1 MKSLAQLNKYF
12 IKYRWRFLLGIVF
25 VIAQNFFAV
34 YQVQW
39 FGKSLDTVVS
49 SMSNYQLHPL
59 NKDLLVK
66 DVTDTIFI
74 FLLVIIGLGI
84 LRGIIMFMMR
94 QTMIVMSRLIE
105 YDLKNDIY
113 EHYQKLSLAFY
124 RRNNT
129 GDLVN
134 RISEDVS
141 RVRMYIGPAIMYTIN
156 LVVLFTLIIII
167 MFSVNTKLAFYVL
180 LPLPFLSISIYL
192 VSDRMNRKSEDVQEQ
207 QSRLSTFVQEAFS
220 GIRVLKSFVK
230 ETQSA
235 DVFENESM
243 QYKNK
248 SMELVKINSMFF
260 PLMLLLVGL
269 STLLVVYIGG
279 KEVIAGN
286 ITTGNIVEFI
296 IYVNMLTWPVAAL
309 GWVTAIVQRAAAS
322 QVRINE
328 FLHTEP
334 EIVSNEENRVEV
346 KGKIEFRNVCF
357 VYPESGTRALDNV
370 SFVVYP
376 GQSLAVLGKTGSGK
390 STLANLVVRMY
401 DVGSGKI
408 LIDDDN
414 IENISLTTL
423 RDNIGYV
430 QQDVFLFSD
439 TIANNI
445 SFGINSRNRAMAQS
459 PQGSA
464 NVENQYPNGQGSQST
479 FNGEEQGSQSYRRD
493 VEQAAKDAV
502 IYDNIMEFEKN
513 FGTLIGERGITLSG
527 GQKQRVSI
535 ARALIKN
542 PKILLFDDCLSAV
555 DTQTEEHILNNLKIQ
570 MRGRTSII
578 ISHRVSTVKNAD
590 HIIVLDGGK
599 VVETGTHDDLINKGT
614 LYFQLYEKQL
624 MEEAS

>member
-1 MKSLAQLNKYF
+1 MAAKVADFPDEQNTLFFSEMKSLAQLNKYF
-12 IKYRWRFLLGIVF
+12 LKYKWRFLLGILF
-25 VIAQNFFAV
+25 VIVQNFFAIYPAQLV
-34 YQVQW
+34 R
-39 FGKSLDTVVS
+39 KSLDAVIKTLSDYQVSGADHNALVSALGKTV
-49 SMSNYQLHPL
+49 L
-59 NKDLLVK
+59 
-66 DVTDTIFI
+66 F
-74 FLLVIIGLGI
+74 FLLMIIGIGI

-113 EHYQKLSLAFY
+113 AHYQKLSLAFY

-156 LVVLFTLIIII
+156 LVILFTLIIII
-167 MFSVNTKLAFYVL
+167 MFSVNTTLAFYVL
-180 LPLPFLSISIYL
+180 LPLPFLSVSIYF
-192 VSDRMNRKSEDVQEQ
+192 VSAKMNSKSEDVQEQ

-230 ETQSA
+230 ETQSISE
-235 DVFENESM
+235 FEKESGD
-243 QYKNK
+243 YKMK

-286 ITTGNIVEFI
+286 ITTGNIAEFI

-334 EIVSNEENRVEV
+334 EIQSFEESKFEPNGE
-346 KGKIEFRNVCF
+346 IEFRNVSF
-357 VYPESGTRALDNV
+357 EYPESGIRALDHV
-370 SFVVYP
+370 SFKVKP
-376 GQSLAVLGKTGSGK
+376 GESLAILGKTGSGK
-390 STLANLVVRMY
+390 STVANLLVRMY
-401 DVGSGKI
+401 DASSGEI
-408 LIDDDN
+408 LFDGKP
-414 IENISLTTL
+414 IESISLTGL
-423 RDNIGYV
+423 RNSIGYV
-430 QQDVFLFSD
+430 PQDVFLFSD

-445 SFGINSRNRAMAQS
+445 AFGK
-459 PQGSA
+459 GYGL
-464 NVENQYPNGQGSQST
+464 NVIS
-479 FNGEEQGSQSYRRD
+479 EQKIH
-493 VEQAAKDAV
+493 QAAKDAV
-502 IYDNIMEFEKN
+502 IYDNIMEFEKK
-513 FGTLIGERGITLSG
+513 FETLIGERGITLSG

-555 DTQTEEHILNNLKIQ
+555 DTQTEEQILNNLKKQSEGKTAIL
-570 MRGRTSII
+570 
-578 ISHRVSTVKNAD
+578 ISHRVSTVKHAD
-590 HIIVLDGGK
+590 KIILLANGN
-599 VVETGTHDDLINKGT
+599 VVESGTHLALIAKHG
-614 LYFQLYEKQL
+614 LYYELYEKQL
-624 MEEAS
+624 AEEQAY

>member
-12 IKYRWRFLLGIVF
+12 LKYKWRFILGIIF
-25 VIAQNFFAV
+25 VIAQNFFAIYPAQLV
-34 YQVQW
+34 RE
-39 FGKSLDTVVS
+39 SLDTVVS
-49 SMSNYQLHPL
+49 SLKDYQSHFYDRTQFVSALTH
-59 NKDLLVK
+59 
-66 DVTDTIFI
+66 TIFI
-74 FLLVIIGLGI
+74 FLLWIIGVGI

-113 EHYQKLSLAFY
+113 AHYQKLSLAFY

-167 MFSVNTKLAFYVL
+167 MFSVNARLALYVL
-180 LPLPFLSISIYL
+180 LPLPFLSISIYI
-192 VSDRMNRKSEDVQEQ
+192 VSARMNAKSEDVQTQ

-230 ETQSA
+230 EVQSEKE
-235 DVFENESM
+235 FEKESM
-243 QYKNK
+243 DYKNK

-286 ITTGNIVEFI
+286 ITTGNIAEFI

-328 FLHTEP
+328 FLETEP
-334 EIVSNEENRVEV
+334 EILSNEANRIELA
-346 KGKIEFRNVCF
+346 GKIEFRNVSF
-357 VYPESGTRALDNV
+357 TYPESGIKALENI
-370 SFVVYP
+370 SFTVFP
-376 GQSLAVLGKTGSGK
+376 GDSLAVLGRTGSGK
-390 STLANLVVRMY
+390 STIANLLVRMY
-401 DVGSGKI
+401 DVNAGKI
-408 LIDDDN
+408 LVDDLPVET
-414 IENISLTTL
+414 IALTTL
-423 RDNIGYV
+423 RKNIGYV
-430 QQDVFLFSD
+430 PQDVFLFSD
-439 TIANNI
+439 TIASNI
-445 SFGINSRNRAMAQS
+445 AFGKASLD
-459 PQGSA
+459 
-464 NVENQYPNGQGSQST
+464 
-479 FNGEEQGSQSYRRD
+479 GEERND
-493 VEQAAKDAV
+493 IAEAAKNAV
-502 IYDNIMEFEKN
+502 IYDNIMEFEKK
-513 FGTLIGERGITLSG
+513 FETLIGERGITLSG

-555 DTQTEEHILNNLKIQ
+555 DTHTEEQILNNLKKQ
-570 MRGRTSII
+570 MRGKTSLI
-578 ISHRVSTVKNAD
+578 ISHRVSTVKNAAY
-590 HIIVLDGGK
+590 IIVLDAGRI
-599 VVETGTHDDLINKGT
+599 VESGTHET
-614 LYFQLYEKQL
+614 LLAKRGLYMDLYEKQL
-624 MEEAS
+624 MEDEV

>member
-12 IKYRWRFLLGIVF
+12 LKYKWRFLLGIVF
-25 VIAQNFFAV
+25 VIVQNFFAIYPAQLV
-34 YQVQW
+34 R
-39 FGKSLDTVVS
+39 KSLDAVIKTLSDYQVSGADQPALVSALSKTV
-49 SMSNYQLHPL
+49 
-59 NKDLLVK
+59 LL
-66 DVTDTIFI
+66 
-74 FLLVIIGLGI
+74 FLLMIIGIGI

-113 EHYQKLSLAFY
+113 AHYQKLSLAFY

-167 MFSVNTKLAFYVL
+167 MFSVNTTLAFYVL
-180 LPLPFLSISIYL
+180 LPLPFLSVSIYF
-192 VSDRMNRKSEDVQEQ
+192 VSAKMNSKSEDVQEQ

-230 ETQSA
+230 ETQSLSE
-235 DVFENESM
+235 FEKESGD
-243 QYKNK
+243 YKMK

-286 ITTGNIVEFI
+286 ITTGNIAEFI

-334 EIVSNEENRVEV
+334 EIQSIDENKIEL
-346 KGKIEFRNVCF
+346 KGEIEFRNVSF
-357 VYPESGTRALDNV
+357 VYPESGIHALDHV
-370 SFVVYP
+370 SFKVKP
-376 GQSLAVLGKTGSGK
+376 GESLAILGKTGSGK
-390 STLANLVVRMY
+390 STVANLMVRMY
-401 DVGSGKI
+401 DATSGEI
-408 LIDDDN
+408 LFDGKPV
-414 IENISLTTL
+414 ESISLTGL
-423 RDNIGYV
+423 RFSVGYV
-430 QQDVFLFSD
+430 PQDVFLFSD
-439 TIANNI
+439 TIGNNI
-445 SFGINSRNRAMAQS
+445 AFGN
-459 PQGSA
+459 GHGL
-464 NVENQYPNGQGSQST
+464 NVMSEHSIH
-479 FNGEEQGSQSYRRD
+479 
-493 VEQAAKDAV
+493 QAAKDAV
-502 IYDNIMEFEKN
+502 IYDNIMEFDKKFE
-513 FGTLIGERGITLSG
+513 TLIGERGITLSG

-555 DTQTEEHILNNLKIQ
+555 DTQTEEQILNNLKRQSEGKTAIL
-570 MRGRTSII
+570 
-578 ISHRVSTVKNAD
+578 ISHRVSTVKHAD
-590 HIIVLDGGK
+590 RIIVLDGGK
-599 VVETGTHDDLINKGT
+599 VMEAGTHDDLLGRKG
-614 LYFQLYEKQL
+614 LYYELYEKQL
-624 MEEAS
+624 MEELM